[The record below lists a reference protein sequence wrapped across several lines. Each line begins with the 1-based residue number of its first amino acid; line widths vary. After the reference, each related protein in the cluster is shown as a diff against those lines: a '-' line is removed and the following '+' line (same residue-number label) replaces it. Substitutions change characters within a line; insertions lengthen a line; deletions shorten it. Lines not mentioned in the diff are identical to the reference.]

1 MPRFSVI
8 VPAFRVQAYLHA
20 CLDSVLSQSFKD
32 YEIIVVDDRSPD
44 ACGPIADEYARRDPR
59 VTALHLP
66 ANIGLGPARNA
77 GMGRATGDYL
87 IFLDGDDTLLPDA
100 LQAIADRIAAS
111 GEPDVL
117 MYDYARTYWSGRSV
131 RNVLAAHLD
140 EGGPA
145 SFRLTDRPGLLQLLM
160 VVWNKAYRRTF
171 VEAEGFTFPPGYYED
186 TPWTYPVL
194 MSAGSIAVLDAVC
207 VSYRQRRRGNI
218 LSTTSEKHFDVFD
231 QYDRVFAF
239 IDDRPELAVWRPVM
253 YRRMLDH
260 YSALYA
266 SRDRLPP
273 HSRTAFFRRATASGR
288 RHHTPGAPVPR
299 RALLRHGLLRL
310 GARRTYRTL
319 SGAQRLSGRLR
330 RAAAALRRALRGAAL
345 QAHYRIQLR
354 LPLRRSDAVF
364 AARGDQGYTGSPAA
378 VEAKARELVP
388 GLRTAWICRPLD
400 AHTLP
405 TGTRHLAPDT
415 AAYWTALA
423 RSAYLVHNASFD
435 RRLVKR
441 RGQVVLQTH
450 EGTPLRTEGT
460 DLLDRPAAAGG
471 TDFEQLLRSVD
482 TWDFSLSANPHSTLV
497 RERAYPSAYTTLEYG
512 SPAND
517 VYHRTGPADV
527 ARLRE
532 TLGVPEGAT
541 ALLYAPEH
549 RDYRRRQRPVL
560 DLERLIR
567 VLGPQFVILARTPG
581 PLSHGG
587 GRRAPHP
594 RIIDVTGH
602 RRVET
607 LALASDAL
615 ITDYAS
621 LMFDHVTLDRPVVLH
636 LEDIEACEAARG
648 TYFDITA
655 FPPGIVARSQDELF
669 DIFATDHW
677 RGSRSAQ
684 LRAAFRA
691 RFCPYDDGR
700 AAERVVRRVF
710 LGETDGPPVLPVAH
724 RAPGALP
731 EQDGARARTGGARP
745 SVTRAPGPAPSR
757 TSGT

>member
-20 CLDSVLSQSFKD
+20 CLDSVLTQSFKD
-32 YEIIVVDDRSPD
+32 YEIIVVDDCSPD

-66 ANIGLGPARNA
+66 RNIGLGPARNA
-77 GMGRATGDYL
+77 GMGRAVGDYL

-100 LQAIADRIAAS
+100 LQTIADRIGTT

-117 MYDYARTYWSGRSV
+117 MYDYARTYWTGRSV
-131 RNVLAAHLD
+131 RNVLAVHLD
-140 EGGPA
+140 ESGPA
-145 SFRLTDRPGLLQLLM
+145 RFRLTDRPELLQLLM

-239 IDDRPELAVWRPVM
+239 IDSRPELALWRPVIF
-253 YRRMLDH
+253 RRMLDH
-260 YSALYA
+260 FSALFA
-266 SRDRLPP
+266 SRDRLPL
-273 HSRTAFFRRATASGR
+273 HSRAAFFRRATASCR
-288 RHHTPGAPVPR
+288 RYHTPGAPVPR

-310 GARRTYRTL
+310 GARRTYRAL
-319 SGAQRLSGRLR
+319 SAAQRIGGQLR
-330 RAAAALRRALRGAAL
+330 RGSSAVRRAVRGAVL
-345 QAHYRIQLR
+345 RAHYLIQLR
-354 LPLRRSDAVF
+354 LPLRSRDAVF
-364 AARGDQGYTGSPAA
+364 AARGGPGYAGSPAA
-378 VEAKARELVP
+378 IEAKVRELVP
-388 GLRTAWICRPLD
+388 GVRTAWICRPAD
-400 AHTLP
+400 AHTVP
-405 TGTRHLAPDT
+405 TGTRHLAPGT
-415 AAYWTALA
+415 LAHWTALA
-423 RSAYLVHNASFD
+423 RSTYLVNDAPFD

-441 RGQVVLQTH
+441 RGQILLQTH
-450 EGTPLRTEGT
+450 EGTPLRTVGT
-460 DLLDRPAAAGG
+460 DLLDRPAAARG

-512 SPAND
+512 SPRND

-532 TLGVPEGAT
+532 TLGIPAGCT
-541 ALLYAPEH
+541 ALLHAPTH
-549 RDYRRRQRPVL
+549 RDYRRVQRPAL

-567 VLGPQFVILARTPG
+567 VLGPQFVILSRTPLPAG
-581 PLSHGG
+581 PGG
-587 GRRAPHP
+587 VRRVPHP
-594 RIIDVTGH
+594 RIIDVSTH
-602 RRVET
+602 RSVET
-607 LALASDAL
+607 LALVSDAL

-621 LMFDHVTLDRPVVLH
+621 LMFDYVNLDRPVVLH
-636 LEDIEACEAARG
+636 LDDIEACEAARG
-648 TYFDITA
+648 TYFDITT

-691 RFCPYDDGR
+691 RFCPYDDGC

-710 LGETDGPPVLPVAH
+710 LGETDGRPTPSPA
-724 RAPGALP
+724 RRTPAALP
-731 EQDGARARTGGARP
+731 SQEQTGAGVG
-745 SVTRAPGPAPSR
+745 S
-757 TSGT
+757 

>member
-20 CLDSVLSQSFKD
+20 CLDSVLAQSFKD
-32 YEIIVVDDRSPD
+32 YEVIVVDDCSPD

-66 ANIGLGPARNA
+66 RNSGLGPARNA
-77 GMGRATGDYL
+77 GMGRAGGDYL
-87 IFLDGDDTLLPDA
+87 VFLDGDDTLLPDA
-100 LQAIADRIAAS
+100 LQTIADRIDAT

-117 MYDYARTYWSGRSV
+117 MYDYARTYWTGRSV

-140 EGGPA
+140 EGGPDR
-145 SFRLTDRPGLLQLLM
+145 FRLTDRPELLRLLM
-160 VVWNKAYRRTF
+160 VVWNKAYRRAF
-171 VEAEGFTFPPGYYED
+171 IEAEGFTFPPGYYED

-239 IDDRPELAVWRPVM
+239 IDARPELALWRPVM
-253 YRRMLDH
+253 FRRMLDH
-260 YSALYA
+260 YSALFA
-266 SRDRLPP
+266 SRDRLPL
-273 HSRTAFFRRATASGR
+273 HRRAAFFRRAAASCR
-288 RHHTPGAPVPR
+288 RYRTPGAPVPR

-310 GARRTYRTL
+310 GARRTYQAL
-319 SGAQRLSGRLR
+319 SGAQRLGGRLR
-330 RAAAALRRALRGAAL
+330 RGVAGARRAVRGAAL
-345 QAHYRIQLR
+345 RAHYRIQSR
-354 LPLRRSDAVF
+354 LPLRSRDAVF
-364 AARGDQGYTGSPAA
+364 AVRGGGGYTGGPAA
-378 VEAKARELVP
+378 IEAKARELVP
-388 GLRTAWICRPLD
+388 GVRTAWICRPVD
-400 AHTLP
+400 AHTVP
-405 TGTRHLAPDT
+405 TGTRHLAPGT
-415 AAYWTALA
+415 FAHWTALA
-423 RSAYLVHNASFD
+423 RSAYLVTDSAFD
-435 RRLVKR
+435 RGLVKR
-441 RGQVVLQTH
+441 GGQVLLQTH
-450 EGTPLRTEGT
+450 EGTPLRTVGT

-482 TWDFSLSANPHSTLV
+482 TWDYALSANPHSTLV

-512 SPAND
+512 SPRND

-532 TLGVPEGAT
+532 TLGIPAGST
-541 ALLYAPEH
+541 ALLYAPTH
-549 RDYRRRQRPVL
+549 RDYRRVQRPAV
-560 DLERLIR
+560 DLERLVR
-567 VLGPQFVILARTPG
+567 VLGPRFVVLARAPHPAGPG
-581 PLSHGG
+581 GH
-587 GRRAPHP
+587 RAPHP
-594 RIIDVTGH
+594 RIIDVHGH
-602 RRVET
+602 RSVET

-615 ITDYAS
+615 ITDYSS
-621 LMFDHVTLDRPVVLH
+621 LMFDYVNLDRPVVLH
-636 LEDIEACEAARG
+636 LPDIEAFEAARG

-655 FPPGIVARSQDELF
+655 FPPGIVARGQDELF

-691 RFCPYDDGR
+691 RFCPYDDGY

-710 LGETDGPPVLPVAH
+710 LGETDGLPLPVPSAA
-724 RAPGALP
+724 RRTPAAVPA
-731 EQDGARARTGGARP
+731 QDGAGAG
-745 SVTRAPGPAPSR
+745 VQG
-757 TSGT
+757 